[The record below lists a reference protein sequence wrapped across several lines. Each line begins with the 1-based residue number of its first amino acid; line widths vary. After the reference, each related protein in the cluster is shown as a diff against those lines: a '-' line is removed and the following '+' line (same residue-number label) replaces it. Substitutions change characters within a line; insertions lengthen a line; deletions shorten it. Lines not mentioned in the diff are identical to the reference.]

1 MITVLFCVRS
11 CVILYYFI
19 FLQITTRQD
28 AKMNS
33 TKMELQCITDIK
45 KNFPLGFE
53 LGTCGVRGRRLTDVA
68 TETAGSWG
76 ETWYLSMLALTT
88 VGAIRDTG
96 GQIFVID
103 EQKKKTITRELW
115 HFVLYY
121 YHSCIFVVKMLISVL
136 VLELSEEKKKNLE
149 NVYIEPYIWFRIL
162 PKYDFNN
169 KYLLTHS

>member
-33 TKMELQCITDIK
+33 TKLELQYITDIK

-76 ETWYLSMLALTT
+76 ET
-88 VGAIRDTG
+88 
-96 GQIFVID
+96 
-103 EQKKKTITRELW
+103 
-115 HFVLYY
+115 
-121 YHSCIFVVKMLISVL
+121 
-136 VLELSEEKKKNLE
+136 
-149 NVYIEPYIWFRIL
+149 
-162 PKYDFNN
+162 
-169 KYLLTHS
+169 